1 MVQISIASAAASFLQ
16 EFSQSVACNLSE
28 TFQPTVTHLVVFRL
42 SEVRGEGAGS
52 WFSCQLSSVPMKTS
66 DSTVT
71 TSMKAQHAGPFPEEM
86 GPGETHINIFLQGGI
101 LETVTAPSDHK
112 TWKV

>member
-42 SEVRGEGAGS
+42 GEVTEGKVQVPGFPA
-52 WFSCQLSSVPMKTS
+52 SCPV
-66 DSTVT
+66 
-71 TSMKAQHAGPFPEEM
+71 FP
-86 GPGETHINIFLQGGI
+86 
-101 LETVTAPSDHK
+101 
-112 TWKV
+112 